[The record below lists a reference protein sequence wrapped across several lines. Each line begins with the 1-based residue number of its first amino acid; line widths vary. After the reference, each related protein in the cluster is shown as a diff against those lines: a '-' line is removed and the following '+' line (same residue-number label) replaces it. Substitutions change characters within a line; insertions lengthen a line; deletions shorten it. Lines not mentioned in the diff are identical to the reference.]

1 MATIPELP
9 EKTVIYGTDLLAMDD
24 GTHTYRVQW
33 AVLLALLGT
42 VSRFEV
48 DPDTENYPGYIKLT
62 LTDGSVF
69 RVKPSDPDKQDKL
82 TFDNQPTEGS
92 DNPVKSKG
100 IFTALGT
107 KFDKEN
113 YIPFR
118 APAGGNAGSP
128 GIVPAPVLTGL
139 YLGSEGSWLAP
150 DNAPAESSNRLI
162 TSGAVF
168 AALLPILNQIA
179 STYDSESTYTLGSYC
194 THDGGLYRCTTGIT
208 TAEEWDSSHWASV
221 TVGEALAS
229 LYAQAESLRS
239 AESIAY
245 DSSSASHTAGSV
257 AAELFGLG
265 VDDEDQELAIQ
276 LILNDLLHRDALFD
290 ALSAIVT
297 AQGSRL
303 TSAEGNITSQ
313 GTRLTAAETNITN
326 QGARITN
333 LEGRAST
340 AEGNIAKLLVRT
352 EIETGNITLTN
363 SQAFPFN
370 DSQVT
375 VPLVAERDN
384 QNYLV
389 DYEVTAAVG
398 NVGDIIVSAKLVN
411 GFKIEYTGS
420 ASSVTVKYQVLGGM
434 A

>member
-48 DPDTENYPGYIKLT
+48 DPDTVNYPGYIKLT

-168 AALLPILNQIA
+168 AALLSILDQIA

-313 GTRLTAAETNITN
+313 GTRLTAAETNIT
-326 QGARITN
+326 
-333 LEGRAST
+333 
-340 AEGNIAKLLVRT
+340 KLLVRT